1 MALFFH
7 PALREL
13 TISCADTFEA
23 NMDMPFDNY
32 RGTTCLRQLTLIECS
47 LSVTAMESLLS
58 LPSALQSLDINNR
71 RSLIR
76 RTKRVSLAS
85 LISILVVHQPKLE
98 NLTYASSLDY
108 GHQDQNEGS
117 EIDLS
122 PLTKLK
128 YLALPYDNGRQAQ
141 NLHTFIRHIRPNQG
155 PVSLE
160 TVLIGA
166 ELSNGNA
173 SSVLSYHRDLGLQ
186 QSSQFPHL
194 RTLVVAFGNLDQMN
208 IEPEDVENEKESFV
222 DAFKKRLLEDFK
234 GRKVRILLQK
244 TEHYRYV
251 PPYLFR
257 EKAPQRTTVF
267 DSGAEEVM
275 AS

>member
-13 TISCADTFEA
+13 TISCADTDEA
-23 NMDMPFDNY
+23 NIDMPFNNY
-32 RGTTCLRQLTLIECS
+32 RGMTCLRQLTLIECNI
-47 LSVTAMESLLS
+47 SVATMESLLS
-58 LPSALQSLDINNR
+58 LPSALQSLDITNR
-71 RSLIR
+71 RSLYR
-76 RTKRVSLAS
+76 RTKTVSLMT
-85 LISILVVHQPKLE
+85 LISILVVYQPKLE
-98 NLTYASSLDY
+98 NLTYATSLDY
-108 GHQDQNEGS
+108 KYKDQNEGS

-122 PLTKLK
+122 PLSKLK
-128 YLALPYDNGRQAQ
+128 YLALPYDNGRWSHH
-141 NLHTFIRHIRPNQG
+141 LHNFFTHIRPNQG

-166 ELSNGNA
+166 ELSDGDA

-186 QSSQFPHL
+186 SSQFPHL
-194 RTLVVAFGNLDQMN
+194 RTLIFALGNLDQMT
-208 IEPEDVENEKESFV
+208 EEQEDVENEKISFV
-222 DAFKKRLLEDFK
+222 EASKKRLLEDFK
-234 GRKVRILLQK
+234 GRKVRIILQK
-244 TEHYRYV
+244 TIHHHYV

-257 EKAPQRTTVF
+257 EKAPQRTTIF